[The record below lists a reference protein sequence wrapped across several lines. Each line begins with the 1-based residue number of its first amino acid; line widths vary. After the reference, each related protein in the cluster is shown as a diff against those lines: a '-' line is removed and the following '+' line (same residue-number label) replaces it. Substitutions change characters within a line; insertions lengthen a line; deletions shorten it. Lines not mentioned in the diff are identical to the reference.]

1 MPDDLEAELKAYLKG
16 EKLDRSTG
24 VRKSDDPN
32 DESKRYQAISRVRS
46 RIREEL
52 PEDIAVLSEHHPELF
67 NEFRK
72 TACDNE

>member
-1 MPDDLEAELKAYLKG
+1 MARTRALLTERER
-16 EKLDRSTG
+16 KLIA
-24 VRKSDDPN
+24 SDDPN

-46 RIREEL
+46 RIQEEL